1 LLAVFAGE
9 EEKIAETIIDIESD
23 IQ

>member
-9 EEKIAETIIDIESD
+9 EERIAETIIDIESD